1 MPRRKQTAP
10 RDESAAGAFID
21 WPRIFSYDA
30 LLTMVAGARGRGK
43 TFGLRRQFVADWLNS
58 GFRFVEVCR
67 YKSQLS
73 DVSAG
78 YFDALIRKGLFPGHI
93 FKTEGGRAYIAEKPA
108 DDEKPK
114 WQLFGYFVALSDY
127 QNIKK
132 RTFANVK
139 RIVLDEAIIERMDAH
154 HRYLKQEWAILQSV
168 CDSVLRE
175 EPGENRGRV
184 YLLANACD
192 LVNPYFVALGV
203 DRAPAYGFTKYN
215 GGRFLLYYEEPGDY
229 AEAKR
234 EGTLAGVMGDFA
246 GDTAVSVYNRF
257 AGANEDFIEE
267 KPANAKFEFGISYL
281 SQQYGIWSDF
291 SRGFYYVN
299 KKIPANTN
307 RPVYALTAR
316 DNRANVVVAK
326 RAEKTLMIFAELF
339 YAGIVK
345 YDSPGTRETFVQVL
359 SLFGVR

>member
-1 MPRRKQTAP
+1 MPRRRKTGTP
-10 RDESAAGAFID
+10 DGNAAGQYID

-43 TFGLRRQFVADWLNS
+43 TFGLRRQFVADFLNS

-67 YKSQLS
+67 FKSQLQ
-73 DVSAG
+73 DVATG
-78 YFDALIRKGLFPGHI
+78 YFDALVRKGLFPDHV
-93 FKTEGGRAYIAEKPA
+93 FKTEGGRAYVAEKPPEG
-108 DDEKPK
+108 EKPK
-114 WQLFGYFVALSDY
+114 WQLCGYFVALSDY

-154 HRYLKQEWAILQSV
+154 HHYLRQEWQIMQSV

-192 LVNPYFVALGV
+192 LVNPYFVALGI
-203 DRAPAYGFTKYN
+203 DRAPKYGFTKYN
-215 GGRFLLYYEEPGDY
+215 AGRFLLYYEEPGEY
-229 AEAKR
+229 AEEKR
-234 EGTLAGVMGDFA
+234 TGTLAGIMGDFA
-246 GDTAVSVYNRF
+246 GDTEVSVYNRF
-257 AGANEDFIEE
+257 AGANEDFVEY
-267 KPANAKFEFGISYL
+267 KPKDAKFEFGIHYL
-281 SQQYGIWSDF
+281 DRDFGIWADYAT
-291 SRGFYYVN
+291 GYYYVN
-299 KKIPANTN
+299 GKIPANTS

-316 DNRANVVVAK
+316 DNRANVIVAK
-326 RAEKTLMIFAELF
+326 RAEKALLVFAELF
-339 YAGIVK
+339 YANLIK
-345 YDSPGTRETFVQVL
+345 YDSPGTRESFVSVL